1 MNTNQ
6 LMKNAINKHGETL
19 QTFVAME
26 EMAELTKEL
35 SKHMRGA
42 NNHDEVLEE
51 VADVYI
57 MLEQIKI
64 MHNIPNS
71 ELHGMIAQKLYRLE
85 RSLTVE

>member
-1 MNTNQ
+1 MNTRQ
-6 LMKNAINKHGETL
+6 LMKTAIDRYGETL

-42 NNHDEVLEE
+42 SNHEAIVEE
-51 VADVYI
+51 VADVYV

-71 ELHGMIAQKLYRLE
+71 ELHGMIAKKLYRLE